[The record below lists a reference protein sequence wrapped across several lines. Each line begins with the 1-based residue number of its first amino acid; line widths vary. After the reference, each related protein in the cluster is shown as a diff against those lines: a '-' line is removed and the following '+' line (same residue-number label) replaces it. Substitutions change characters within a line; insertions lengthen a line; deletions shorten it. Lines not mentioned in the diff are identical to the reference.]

1 MPYNELRF
9 SKRIMSPKAEEF
21 LTRCVVDT
29 LSRKFYLYSNEGDER
44 VVECESVDQFMNVLE
59 VVRTQLDE
67 DTLVYSNP
75 F

>member
-1 MPYNELRF
+1 MPSET
-9 SKRIMSPKAEEF
+9 EEF

-44 VVECESVDQFMNVLE
+44 IVECETVDQFMNVLE

>member
-1 MPYNELRF
+1 MKSIMPSET
-9 SKRIMSPKAEEF
+9 EEF

-29 LSRKFYLYSNEGDER
+29 LARKFYLYSNEGDER
-44 VVECESVDQFMNVLE
+44 VVECETVDQFMNVLE

-67 DTLVYSNP
+67 NTLVYSNP

>member
-1 MPYNELRF
+1 MTYDDQEITKSAMPSET
-9 SKRIMSPKAEEF
+9 EEF

-29 LSRKFYLYSNEGDER
+29 LARKFYLYSNEGDER
-44 VVECESVDQFMNVLE
+44 VVECETVEQFMNVLE

-67 DTLVYSNP
+67 NTLVYSNP

>member
-1 MPYNELRF
+1 MPSET
-9 SKRIMSPKAEEF
+9 EEF

-29 LSRKFYLYSNEGDER
+29 LARKFYLYSNEGDER
-44 VVECESVDQFMNVLE
+44 VVECETVEQFMNVLE

-67 DTLVYSNP
+67 NTLVYSNP